1 MVKMTNHWGIVVAL
15 LASLTFVG
23 CVERTISVTSEPV
36 GALVYLNDEEVGRT
50 PVRVPF
56 QFYGVYDVR
65 LEKQGYAPLWVKQ
78 RAKMPWWEAIGPDL
92 VAEMVPNAKSEVAW
106 HFTLEPLPM
115 EDGVNATDVD
125 ALLDRARA
133 MGQRTAGIA
142 GPTTRPVEDAGR

>member
-1 MVKMTNHWGIVVAL
+1 MAVAM
-15 LASLTFVG
+15 LACLAVAG
-23 CVERTISVTSEPV
+23 CVERTISITSEPV

-65 LEKQGYAPLWVKQ
+65 LEKEGYAPLWVEQ
-78 RAKMPWWEAIGPDL
+78 RAKIPWWEAIGPDL

-106 HFTLEPLPM
+106 HFTMTPLPM

-125 ALLDRARA
+125 ALLERARA
-133 MGQRTAGIA
+133 MGQQTAGIQ
-142 GPTTRPVEDAGR
+142 GPTTRPAGDAEREAKTAPGR